1 MQALQDRVHGGRERI
16 AALSGR
22 VDVVRQRVERWERA
36 DREWQETTRR
46 RLKIM
51 WGVLFGMGMVLL
63 VLYWGARVYAPKMEG
78 VVMQQEALEVKLKLD
93 GKAVEVGL
101 GKAESRENGSLP
113 DLDFS
118 RDGGAVH
125 RAGDEVLRELDEL

>member
-1 MQALQDRVHGGRERI
+1 M
-16 AALSGR
+16 
-22 VDVVRQRVERWERA
+22 RQRVERWERA

-51 WGVLFGMGMVLL
+51 WGVLFGMGLVLL
-63 VLYWGARVYAPKMEG
+63 FLYWGARVYAPKMEG